1 MEKIIMAMSPL
12 LKIVSKEETMI
23 LNRIIQLQIKSHNL
37 QMTNNE
43 TSTNYSNDKITGNLF
58 EYMGELNNLIILSNR
73 K

>member
-1 MEKIIMAMSPL
+1 MAMSPL